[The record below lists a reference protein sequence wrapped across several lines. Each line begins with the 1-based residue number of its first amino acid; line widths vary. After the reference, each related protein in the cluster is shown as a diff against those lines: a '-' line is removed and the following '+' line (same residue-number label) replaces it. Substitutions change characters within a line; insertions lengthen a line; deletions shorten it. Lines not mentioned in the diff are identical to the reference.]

1 MRESIASR
9 AGAASGTG
17 RGSPMKNG
25 TIAALTIAMILPAAA
40 IGYPG
45 GTPDYQTNVAP
56 FCSSC
61 HSSRDASALA
71 GAGER
76 AEKEVAE
83 RKHIALILAGRGKGY
98 AEHTENDRK
107 TLAAQIRALDAAST
121 VTLEAP
127 AKVQRG
133 QTFQV
138 KVAVTGGAGPVVGV
152 ELVDLD
158 HRWYARPATAVGW
171 EVVMPPQIVGADGQP
186 ANSWLDKRPEA
197 TSRNITYVNIPGVS
211 SNSVTEEWGSA
222 QVTFTLRAPDRSGSL
237 PLAAAYLYGT
247 EKSTVLGYKT
257 NAVGEKDVRGGFTG
271 GSGRILFTPVKTI
284 QVE

>member
-1 MRESIASR
+1 
-9 AGAASGTG
+9 
-17 RGSPMKNG
+17 MKNG
-25 TIAALTIAMILPAAA
+25 TIAILVIAGLLPTAPKA
-40 IGYPG
+40 YPG
-45 GTPDYQTNVAP
+45 GTPNYQTNAAP
-56 FCSSC
+56 YCSSC
-61 HSSRDASALA
+61 HSSRDAAALA

-83 RKHIALILAGRGKGY
+83 RKHIALILGGRGKGY
-98 AEHTENDRK
+98 SALTENDRK

-121 VTLEAP
+121 VSIEVP

-186 ANSWLDKRPEA
+186 ANSWLEKRPEA
-197 TSRNITYVNIPGVS
+197 TGRNITYVNIPDIS
-211 SNSVTEEWGSA
+211 SNPVTGEWGSA
-222 QVTFTLRAPDRSGSL
+222 EVTFTLRAPDRAGTL

-247 EKSTVLGYKT
+247 EKSTVLGYTT
-257 NAVGEKDVRGGFTG
+257 NAVGRKEVRGGMGG
-271 GSGRILFTPVKTI
+271 GSGRILFTPVSKI
-284 QVE
+284 EVE